1 MVNTNNI
8 RTLIKK
14 ISDADNILK
23 RSKEGEYSTEINI
36 NDDDW
41 LEKAKRLSE
50 EFKSVHANLMEKIS
64 RQLLFSFKA
73 ASDAERKL
81 IWNALAKTEYLNDYL
96 DVPNDKR
103 TFENQLL
110 MLIIKDLGF
119 DTRDALLDLNH
130 LIDLEKRKKIDYKG
144 IINQLLPFA
153 DGYDKHGMGSM
164 KSILLNV
171 INN

>member
-1 MVNTNNI
+1 MSNI
-8 RTLIKK
+8 KSLIIE

-50 EFKSVHANLMEKIS
+50 EFKTVHSNLIEKIS
-64 RQLLFSFKA
+64 RQLLFYFKIT
-73 ASDAERKL
+73 SDAERKL
-81 IWNALAKTEYLNDYL
+81 IWDTLAKTEYLNDYL
-96 DVPNDKR
+96 DVPNDKN

-110 MLIIKDLGF
+110 MLVIKDLGF
-119 DTRDALLDLNH
+119 DTRDALLELNH
-130 LIDLEKRKKIDYKG
+130 LIDLEKRKKTDYKET
-144 IINQLLPFA
+144 INQLLPFA
-153 DGYDKHGMGSM
+153 DDYDKHGMGSM